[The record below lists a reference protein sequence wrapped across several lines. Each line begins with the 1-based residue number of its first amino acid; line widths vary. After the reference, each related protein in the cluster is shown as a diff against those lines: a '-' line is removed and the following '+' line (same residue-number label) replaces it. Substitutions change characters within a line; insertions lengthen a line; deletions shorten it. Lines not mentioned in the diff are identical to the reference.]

1 MSSALDI
8 AAYRHGQ
15 VVVVHPRGLLTVR
28 TGTELRRV
36 LTKEL
41 TGHGRVVVDLDG
53 FSVGRASCVT
63 IFPAVLTQCGGWPA
77 AKLALCRPE
86 PGMAQALAARRV
98 SALVPV
104 YHLLLEAQAAIDSRP
119 PVVRVR
125 VQLPFD
131 AGAPATARRLVREMC
146 PLWQVDEQSQDTAQF
161 VVSELVA
168 NAVEHAC
175 TGVGVTLERGPQGLR
190 IAVRDSSPVGFPGPV
205 ERSTDPLG
213 QVRGRGLE
221 LVDTLTP
228 AWGVDVQPDG
238 NTVWAEITTKA
249 SGPDS
254 ERQVPH
260 LVPELPGNAELCWDD
275 D

>member
-1 MSSALDI
+1 MGSALDI
-8 AAYRHGQ
+8 ATYHHGQ

-28 TGTELRRV
+28 TAAELRWV

-41 TGHGRVVVDLDG
+41 ADRGRVVVDLDG

-63 IFPAVLTQCGGWPA
+63 IFPAVLTQCGGWPT

-86 PGMAQALAARRV
+86 PGMAQALVARRV

-104 YHLLLEAQAAIDSRP
+104 YHLLLEAQAAIDLRP

-125 VQLPFD
+125 VQLPCD
-131 AGAPATARRLVREMC
+131 VGTPAAARQLVREMC
-146 PLWQVDEQSQDTAQF
+146 PQWQVDEQSQYTAQF

-175 TGVGVTLERGPQGLR
+175 TGVGLTLERGPHGLR
-190 IAVRDSSPVGFPGPV
+190 IAVRDSSPVGFPGPL

-221 LVDTLTP
+221 LVESLTT

-238 NTVWAEITTKA
+238 NTVWAEITSKA
-249 SGPDS
+249 SGPGS
-254 ERQVPH
+254 GPQPPQ
-260 LVPELPGNAELCWDD
+260 LVPELPGNADTR
-275 D
+275 